1 VKNPIQGM
9 GAIFYKEV
17 RHMRRDPMAFLF
29 AFVMPVLQLVILAPQ
44 SIRTSGRFGPRY
56 MTQAAVR
63 S

>member
-29 AFVMPVLQLVILAPQ
+29 AFVMPVLRVALSSTACVTPIHSASTNTFTAMPN
-44 SIRTSGRFGPRY
+44 
-56 MTQAAVR
+56 
-63 S
+63 